1 MDTLYPNLYERF
13 KTEGLCPIC
22 LMEMELM
29 PRYSCIN
36 GHTMCHRCK
45 PYYYGC
51 PTCKAPLDVEILPP
65 QMDAPQPVHL
75 MPHPMPPGHYED
87 HSPSAPP
94 INDFLNYERRVWE
107 PPVPS
112 ENQQLESCSY
122 SHLGCW
128 VKIPEHLRM
137 LHESR

>member
-29 PRYSCIN
+29 PRYSCGN
-36 GHTMCHRCK
+36 GHTVCHRCK

-51 PTCKAPLDVEILPP
+51 PTCMAPLDIEILPP
-65 QMDAPQPVHL
+65 PQTDTPLQIHTSMHPSQVHV
-75 MPHPMPPGHYED
+75 YT
-87 HSPSAPP
+87 PSAPVM
-94 INDFLNYERRVWE
+94 NDFLDHEKRTWQS
-107 PPVPS
+107 PS
-112 ENQQLESCSY
+112 NNQQLELCVY

-128 VKIPEHLRM
+128 VKVPEHLRA